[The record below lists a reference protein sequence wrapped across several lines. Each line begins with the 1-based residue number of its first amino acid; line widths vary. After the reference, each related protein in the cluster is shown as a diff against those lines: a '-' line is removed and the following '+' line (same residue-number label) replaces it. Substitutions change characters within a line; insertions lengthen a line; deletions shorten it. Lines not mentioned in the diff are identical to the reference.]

1 MKSNRFFFTF
11 ATARRGFT
19 LVELLVVIAILLIVI
34 ALAIPAVNGVLE
46 KSRAVH
52 GMSNMRQVSAGI
64 LNYVADN
71 DGFLPPLY
79 GSLAPGWNVPFWT
92 QRVDPYV
99 YNGGSGVTNAYGAGS
114 GPPLVGPAFYCP
126 SVKRHHAIG
135 DWSLNSNIAPH
146 ASGGAN
152 KRVRLIKIANRSTTG
167 LLFEGRNGGGATDG
181 SWYLNVPLATAGPS
195 SNWFGDWHKGRSF
208 VAFCDG
214 SIQSFPYQTLLNTW
228 TNMVGPN
235 LGAESELYVP

>member
-1 MKSNRFFFTF
+1 MRFPAVFS
-11 ATARRGFT
+11 ASAPPRNGFS
-19 LVELLVVIAILLIVI
+19 LVELLIVI
-34 ALAIPAVNGVLE
+34 AIIVILIALAVPTVSGVLE

-79 GSLAPGWNVPFWT
+79 GSTPPWGPPFWS

-99 YNGGSGVTNAYGAGS
+99 YDGGSGVTNAYGVGS

-126 SVKRHHAIG
+126 SVKRHHAIS
-135 DWSLNSNIAPH
+135 DWSLNSNLAPH

-152 KRVRLIKIANRSTTG
+152 KRVRLVKIDNRATTG
-167 LLFEGRNGGGATDG
+167 LLFEGRNNSGVTDG
-181 SWYLNVPLATAGPS
+181 SWYLNVPLATPGPS
-195 SNWFGDWHKGRSF
+195 SNWFGDWHKGQSF

-214 SIQSFPYQTLLNTW
+214 SVQSFRYQTLLNTW

-235 LGAESELYVP
+235 LGSQSELYTP